1 MYEPEELLEQYRSFW
16 VTEEVYAILRHEK
29 RKQKISMAKI
39 VCNLVLKE
47 YGHQKSPRKEKN
59 PPVYER
65 I

>member
-1 MYEPEELLEQYRSFW
+1 MYDPDEMLEQYRSFW
-16 VTEEVYAILRHEK
+16 VTEEVYAILRLEK

-47 YGHQKSPRKEKN
+47 YGHQKSPRKEEDQL
-59 PPVYER
+59 VYEK